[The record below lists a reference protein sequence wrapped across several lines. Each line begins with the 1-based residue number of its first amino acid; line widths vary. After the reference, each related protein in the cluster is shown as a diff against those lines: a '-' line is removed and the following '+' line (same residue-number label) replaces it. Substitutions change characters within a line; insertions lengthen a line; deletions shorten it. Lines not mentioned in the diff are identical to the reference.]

1 MSPGAAW
8 PGAEVS
14 RCDVPHHRVGQRLIG
29 HQPLQPTVL
38 ALQCFQPL
46 GLVDPQPPVLPPPA
60 VIRWLGH
67 AEAAR
72 DLRDRFP
79 LREHHLRLPQFAD
92 DLLGRVPLACH
103 ADSLRTGPNPRTG
116 SGPVLGGQVRKAYE
130 TLHSESGLS
139 DALTKFL
146 EHAQFAET
154 LKIAEPVP
162 YATPQRLD
170 SALTEAPGAVRQYV
184 QGVIDMKPTAQ
195 AQIYELV
202 GRLADMGDAGQWARM
217 VTAYETLI
225 GHRPELT
232 DLWLVPNDAVSGFNS
247 YVPGDPIPDISA
259 PLRELAPDES
269 IYYLNPL
276 PFSPLQ

>member
-1 MSPGAAW
+1 MTVFVEGLTTVKPLTGTVFDTYVEIYGSTM
-8 PGAEVS
+8 
-14 RCDVPHHRVGQRLIG
+14 VPATTRSG
-29 HQPLQPTVL
+29 
-38 ALQCFQPL
+38 F
-46 GLVDPQPPVLPPPA
+46 
-60 VIRWLGH
+60 
-67 AEAAR
+67 
-72 DLRDRFP
+72 
-79 LREHHLRLPQFAD
+79 
-92 DLLGRVPLACH
+92 DLLGAWK
-103 ADSLRTGPNPRTG
+103 RTG
-116 SGPVLGGQVRKAYE
+116 GPMGQIVVLFRFDDFGAIGKAYE
-130 TLHSESGLS
+130 TLRSESGLS